1 MRTAV
6 GPMRAIAGPRRPDLL
21 VPLEPLV
28 ARLPAHL
35 VARACGTRLSPRL
48 RALSSGWL
56 TQPCRSTGRAR
67 RAPSILTSS
76 DLPHDEAVSRGVRR
90 LAAAGASA
98 NSARLPAVSSR
109 PVSSQPPVQ
118 AGPPDAAH
126 LLGAHVLIDPRR
138 RAPPRARLRSS
149 SESGKG
155 LRAPEGIRSDSATAV
170 ARIAQRDGRI
180 LFVIHYR

>member
-76 DLPHDEAVSRGVRR
+76 DLPHDEAVSRGVRP
-90 LAAAGASA
+90 
-98 NSARLPAVSSR
+98 PAVSSR

-126 LLGAHVLIDPRR
+126 LLGAHVPIDPHR
-138 RAPPRARLRSS
+138 RAPPPSRLRSS
-149 SESGKG
+149 SESGDG

-170 ARIAQRDGRI
+170 ARIAQHDGRI